1 MNGNTAISGVV
12 CRADCISP
20 LNSQAHARVNL
31 QNGHCMSKKYF
42 KGQEKKGICPS
53 KHIAKIIQPEII
65 VPAINM
71 ET

>member
-1 MNGNTAISGVV
+1 MLALTCRMDIV
-12 CRADCISP
+12 C
-20 LNSQAHARVNL
+20 Q
-31 QNGHCMSKKYF
+31 KKYF